1 MSDRSASRHG
11 TALRIGVSVALGL
24 AIGLFWA
31 SRDPAIETIAPIAP
45 IAPLA
50 GSVPSST
57 VREAPAAVVRSPTDL
72 AAALLPAEGRSSYA
86 EMDRELDPAI
96 ADVTDEG
103 EHVMW
108 PTSPAAAGAGAED
121 VELIEGEPVAAAAGR

>member
-1 MSDRSASRHG
+1 MSERSPSRHG

-31 SRDPAIETIAPIAP
+31 RRDPAIETIAS

-57 VREAPAAVVRSPTDL
+57 VPEAPAAVVRSPTDL

-108 PTSPAAAGAGAED
+108 PAPPAAPGTGTGAED
-121 VELIEGEPVAAAAGR
+121 VELIEGEPVAAGR